1 MQISIPRFRFAMLY
15 VVFFLIAAGLG
26 YPALNRY
33 DPRLVPGLSDVQSY
47 AAMVTGTAVPG
58 PDHMKFRVLIP
69 WMARPLYRVAE
80 GRVGSWD
87 PVMFAL
93 VAVDSFFVAAT
104 ALLIVRLG
112 TRIRRQLPDCPDRS
126 AALSGQFRRTEYEA
140 GWAGGCGRRIFP
152 AGDVFVL
159 VGI

>member
-1 MQISIPRFRFAMLY
+1 MQARPQVQSVPHVEESPAVDSSGEPIAISRRRLVILY

-80 GRVGSWD
+80 GRVGTWD
-87 PVMFAL
+87 PVMFGL
-93 VAVDSFFVAAT
+93 VA
-104 ALLIVRLG
+104 I
-112 TRIRRQLPDCPDRS
+112 
-126 AALSGQFRRTEYEA
+126 
-140 GWAGGCGRRIFP
+140 
-152 AGDVFVL
+152 
-159 VGI
+159 